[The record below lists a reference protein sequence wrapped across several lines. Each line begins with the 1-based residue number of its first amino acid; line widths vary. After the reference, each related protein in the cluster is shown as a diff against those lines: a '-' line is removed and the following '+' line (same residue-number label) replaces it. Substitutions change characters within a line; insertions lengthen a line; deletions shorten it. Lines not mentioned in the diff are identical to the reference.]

1 MKNLFNGWAPGSA
14 MNMQYLS
21 VRDIK
26 LLYAEALAD
35 AGQLSEAM
43 TQVNDVRRR
52 AALDVNIIK
61 LENGQAAA
69 NYKVAEYLH
78 LMRLSQAKMF
88 VSKRSV
94 WSVSLSWR
102 WKVSVGSTWF
112 VGVVM

>member
-1 MKNLFNGWAPGSA
+1 

-69 NYKVAEYLH
+69 N
-78 LMRLSQAKMF
+78 
-88 VSKRSV
+88 
-94 WSVSLSWR
+94 
-102 WKVSVGSTWF
+102 
-112 VGVVM
+112 

>member
-1 MKNLFNGWAPGSA
+1 

-61 LENGQAAA
+61 LENGQAP
-69 NYKVAEYLH
+69 
-78 LMRLSQAKMF
+78 QTI
-88 VSKRSV
+88 RSLNILYI
-94 WSVSLSWR
+94 SCGFHKQRCLYQSDPY
-102 WKVSVGSTWF
+102 GA
-112 VGVVM
+112 

>member
-1 MKNLFNGWAPGSA
+1 MESLTKIGVCLRMIGFVTVNGGIFMPKKHVFSKAEEAAGMKNLFNGWAPGSA

-61 LENGQAAA
+61 LENGQAGR
-69 NYKVAEYLH
+69 KL
-78 LMRLSQAKMF
+78 
-88 VSKRSV
+88 
-94 WSVSLSWR
+94 
-102 WKVSVGSTWF
+102 
-112 VGVVM
+112 